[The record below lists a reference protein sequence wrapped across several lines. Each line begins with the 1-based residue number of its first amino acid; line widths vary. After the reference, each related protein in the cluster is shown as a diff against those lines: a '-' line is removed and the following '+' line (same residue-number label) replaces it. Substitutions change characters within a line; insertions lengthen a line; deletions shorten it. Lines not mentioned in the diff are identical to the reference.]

1 MADTLIERVTGQ
13 ATAADVNVEV
23 GIVMPL
29 EALLDPDAGGIA
41 EIVGHG
47 SIPAGIAHDLLASTE
62 GRIWWR
68 RLFTA
73 PAHGPLVGC
82 DPRRR
87 RFDGVL
93 AHLITIRD
101 GGRCRDPFCDAPIR
115 HLDHIDRRRAGGPTS
130 FVNGRGT
137 CARGDNLVP
146 QNQVPFFGQQ
156 LAAGEQSEVQKRP
169 SKYEVGAHEDGHGE
183 YGIGANCVGSR
194 PPHCEAEQTVGSN
207 KSQ

>member
-1 MADTLIERVTGQ
+1 M
-13 ATAADVNVEV
+13 NVEV

-29 EALLDPDAGGIA
+29 ETLLDPDAGGSA

-47 SIPAGIAHDLLASTE
+47 PIPAGIAHDLLASTE

-130 FVNGRGT
+130 FTNGRGT
-137 CARGDNLVP
+137 CARGNYVREMP
-146 QNQVPFFGQQ
+146 GWQVEVIDDGLGERPHTVRTSTPTGHTY
-156 LAAGEQSEVQKRP
+156 LGTAGP
-169 SKYEVGAHEDGHGE
+169 A
-183 YGIGANCVGSR
+183 
-194 PPHCEAEQTVGSN
+194 P
-207 KSQ
+207 